1 MLRLSLALL
10 LFLASGDLSAQ
21 EKKRGRCSGAPP
33 DSVWMAAGPVYRDC
47 EVDRKAELR
56 GSEPRL
62 PYTPPVSGTSS
73 GRCYSAELEFVVDTA
88 GVPELST
95 VRARPANHRDMEE
108 AMRSILPVRRYQPAL
123 LDERPVRQLV
133 VYKHALTVM
142 VQVVSSSSG
151 RTTMPVRS
159 PRPPNC

>member
-1 MLRLSLALL
+1 
-10 LFLASGDLSAQ
+10 
-21 EKKRGRCSGAPP
+21 
-33 DSVWMAAGPVYRDC
+33 
-47 EVDRKAELR
+47 
-56 GSEPRL
+56 
-62 PYTPPVSGTSS
+62 
-73 GRCYSAELEFVVDTA
+73 
-88 GVPELST
+88 
-95 VRARPANHRDMEE
+95 MEE